1 MHQTR
6 LDCVC
11 NRNTKIIA
19 TYVRSKLGSFQDLFD
34 GLPYPTDE
42 YASPR
47 DFFLNEDEWTTFEN
61 FERVFRRAKRLVNE
75 RNFYY
80 NCGASSTRLNA
91 WGRFYYFVRLF
102 ATPGDGFKR
111 LPFFNNNSNDTKEI
125 EIILPPTYDL
135 RQKKIRTVL
144 KVEFH
149 DDFNPN
155 WDYIG
160 DPYLRGIISSI
171 PTIWGLPP
179 ASIEQPMNAYD
190 PEVLYNQEPDF
201 IPYDLDVKV
210 EGNAITLKDPLDGMR
225 RVVGEKIL
233 LESEVVRGKK
243 VFLGK
248 YAKLPKDYAPGAWEK
263 REAFVITQNIQVD
276 DRLLLKA
283 GEIFNAPYFILDIT
297 HDRISLYSRLSQVFR
312 FRKIRNDSGQEM
324 FETIDQLRR
333 SIKAKNNAYLALEQT
348 NTDLRAAKSMLDE
361 YARELEHK
369 VEERTT
375 ELQKAQQE
383 LLQLNQELEAK
394 VNSQVVQLERYNEL
408 RRYLSPKLADRIL
421 GDGHTLGTEPKRKMM
436 TVVFTDIR
444 GFSKLAD
451 SLEPEELF
459 QLLDKYLS
467 EMIKIVHKNDG
478 TLNKIV
484 GDGLVVFFG
493 DPIQMEDHCE
503 RAVHMAIEM
512 QEKVTDL
519 RDEWLEYGHEL
530 GIGIGINTAFMTVG
544 NIGSDMH
551 RDYTV
556 IGNQVNVAARL
567 EANAKAGQ
575 ILISQRTFSRVKDIV
590 KVEEMGPIKV
600 KGIHFPVRTYNVVWD
615 R

>member
-1 MHQTR
+1 MSR
-6 LDCVC
+6 LDCIC

-19 TYVRSKLGSFQDLFD
+19 TYVMNKMGSYQDLFD

-42 YASPR
+42 YTSSR

-61 FERVFRRAKRLVNE
+61 FERIFRRAKRVVNE
-75 RNFYY
+75 QNFYY

-91 WGRFYYFVRLF
+91 WGRFFYFVRLF

-125 EIILPPTYDL
+125 EIILPPTYDIRL
-135 RQKKIRTVL
+135 KKIRTVI

-155 WDYIG
+155 WDNIG

-179 ASIEQPMNAYD
+179 ASVDQPMNSYD
-190 PEVLYNQEPDF
+190 PETLFNQEPDL
-201 IPYDLDVKV
+201 IPYSFDVKV
-210 EGNAITLKDPLDGMR
+210 EGDVMTLKNPVDGER
-225 RVVGEKIL
+225 YVVGEKVL

-248 YAKLPKDYAPGAWEK
+248 YSKLPKDYSPSSWEK
-263 REAFVITQNIQVD
+263 REAIVITQNIQVD
-276 DRLLLKA
+276 DQILLTA
-283 GEIFNAPYFILDIT
+283 GEIFKAPYFILEIT
-297 HDRISLYSRLSQVFR
+297 YDRISFFRRLSQLFR
-312 FRKIRNDSGQEM
+312 FRKMPKGSGREM
-324 FETIDQLRR
+324 FETVDQLRR
-333 SIKAKNNAYLALEQT
+333 SIRAKNNAYLSLEQT

-375 ELQKAQQE
+375 ELRKAQQE
-383 LLQLNQELEAK
+383 LLQLNQSLEAK
-394 VNSQVVQLERYNEL
+394 VESQVVKLEKYNEL
-408 RRYLSPKLADRIL
+408 RRYLSSKLTDEIL
-421 GDGHTLGTEPKRKMM
+421 SDGHTLGSEPKRKMM

-444 GFSKLAD
+444 DFSKLTD

-459 QLLDKYLS
+459 HLLDSYLS
-467 EMIKIVHKNDG
+467 EMIKIVHSYDG

-484 GDGLVVFFG
+484 GDGLLIFFG
-493 DPIQMEDHCE
+493 DPVEMTDHYE
-503 RAVHMAIEM
+503 RAVRMAIDM
-512 QEKVTDL
+512 QKKVSDL
-519 RDEWLEYGHEL
+519 KDDWLEYGYEL

-556 IGNQVNVAARL
+556 IGNQVNVASRL
-567 EANAKAGQ
+567 ESKAKAGQ
-575 ILISQRTFSRVKDIV
+575 ILISQRTYSKVKGIV
-590 KVEEMGPIKV
+590 EVEEMGPIEV
-600 KGIHFPVRTYNVVWD
+600 KGIHDPVRTYNIIS
-615 R
+615 